1 MSESFGGGGSCCFYF
16 VLKRA
21 VTTSWENLAF
31 GHFFAGGMRHSLFD
45 IRVIV
50 PHSIGGVEEIVFAG
64 EVTDVQA
71 FTKGVGELDG
81 LAAGS
86 GVTATSVGAGGFFAT
101 LFDECSLR
109 WDICGVEIG
118 VTIVGA
124 HDDECFGV
132 LRERVFHFVKQVA

>member
-1 MSESFGGGGSCCFYF
+1 
-16 VLKRA
+16 
-21 VTTSWENLAF
+21 
-31 GHFFAGGMRHSLFD
+31 MRHPFV
-45 IRVIV
+45 IRWIV

-81 LAAGS
+81 RAAGS

-109 WDICGVEIG
+109 WDTCGVEIG
-118 VTIVGA
+118 VTTTTVGA
-124 HDDECFGV
+124 NDDECFLV
-132 LRERVFHFVKQVA
+132 LWECIFHFVKQVA

>member
-1 MSESFGGGGSCCFYF
+1 MSETFGGGGGCCIYF
-16 VLKRA
+16 ILKFA

-31 GHFFAGGMRHSLFD
+31 GYFVAGGMRHSLFD

-71 FTKGVGELDG
+71 FAKGVGVLDG

-118 VTIVGA
+118 VTTVGA
-124 HDDECFGV
+124 NDDECFLV
-132 LRERVFHFVKQVA
+132 LWECVFHFVKQVA